1 MPDIVL
7 TIPTTLRCARI
18 AHAGGREGRSV
29 HLITDLRI
37 ATGHYRREPGDP
49 LCRPA
54 SCFPHLNVYALRTV
68 SIAECC
74 PQCLHYAVRARF
86 LERHQVDAAE
96 RAYAQLRV
104 VPAPLE
110 PPAAPPPIAWW
121 RHLPCWNELPVRPG
135 ATGPSTTAATGF
147 SRLAVAA
154 RQQTP
159 HPEPIRQ
166 AMDGAWF
173 LARVVP
179 RCIGNIHRCPVIL
192 RIPAP
197 ASASDH
203 IPVLAGSS
211 GQPGLHGTPIAR
223 LGNDIVLSVSAFA
236 IVLRFHQP
244 DGFPGGLAPYRTL
257 LKSWHQ
263 YSLTPAHRIVRRG
276 LRVTAC
282 RTLQAG
288 GATISQIAGWMFEGL
303 PYITELLAQPSPS
316 HA

>member
-1 MPDIVL
+1 
-7 TIPTTLRCARI
+7 
-18 AHAGGREGRSV
+18 
-29 HLITDLRI
+29 
-37 ATGHYRREPGDP
+37 
-49 LCRPA
+49 
-54 SCFPHLNVYALRTV
+54 
-68 SIAECC
+68 
-74 PQCLHYAVRARF
+74 
-86 LERHQVDAAE
+86 
-96 RAYAQLRV
+96 
-104 VPAPLE
+104 
-110 PPAAPPPIAWW
+110 
-121 RHLPCWNELPVRPG
+121 
-135 ATGPSTTAATGF
+135 
-147 SRLAVAA
+147 
-154 RQQTP
+154 
-159 HPEPIRQ
+159 
-166 AMDGAWF
+166 
-173 LARVVP
+173 
-179 RCIGNIHRCPVIL
+179 L

-288 GATISQIAGWMFEGL
+288 GATISQIAGWMFEEL